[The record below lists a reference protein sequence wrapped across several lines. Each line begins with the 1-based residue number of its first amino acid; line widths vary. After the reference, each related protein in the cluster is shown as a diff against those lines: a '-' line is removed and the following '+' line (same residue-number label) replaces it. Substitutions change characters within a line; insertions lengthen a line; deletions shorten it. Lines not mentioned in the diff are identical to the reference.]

1 MEHLRVILSGLIA
14 LVLLTA
20 CSSQWTRLDGSPV
33 DQTSLEQ
40 AQQACRVDEKLAR
53 LEQIDDRRAEQ
64 LAQAKDNAGKMLA
77 RENYDLEVQQINAEL
92 DSCMRGQGLKRGG

>member
-1 MEHLRVILSGLIA
+1 MEYFRVILSGLITM
-14 LVLLTA
+14 VLLTA
-20 CSSQWTRLDGSPV
+20 CSGQWTRLDGSSA

-40 AQQACRVDEKLAR
+40 AKQACRVDERLAQ

-77 RENYDLEVQQINAEL
+77 RENYDLEAQQINAEL
-92 DSCMRGQGLKRGG
+92 EACMRGQGLKRGG